1 MLILREGL
9 FFNEQEEEDRR
20 RSKRANFE
28 ICFYCYLTTVAV
40 FADGHKIETMVGMLF
55 GFPRRVEE
63 KNLSFDVSV
72 FVISIW
78 GISTGGWLRSAVSPT
93 KIEFISSISLNY
105 LLSLLG
111 WQPVV
116 AINRALK
123 L

>member
-20 RSKRANFE
+20 RSKRANLE

-93 KIEFISSISLNY
+93 KIEFSLNY